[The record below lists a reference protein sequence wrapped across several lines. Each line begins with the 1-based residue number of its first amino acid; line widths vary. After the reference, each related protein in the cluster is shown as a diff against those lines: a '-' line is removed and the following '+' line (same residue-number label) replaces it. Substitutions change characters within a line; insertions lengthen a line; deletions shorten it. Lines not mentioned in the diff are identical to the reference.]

1 VQKLDDK
8 QEKLAVYVA
17 GHFVLVWALV
27 MEVVGQV
34 ERSTAPDKLFSVSS
48 VSVTVLIAA
57 YGVVLIGAFVLGRF
71 AVNRLL
77 GLLLLAGVVVKL
89 YLSDVWVLD
98 RIYRVIAF
106 GFLGILLLLTSFLYS
121 RYRTKID
128 DWWKDDSTQV

>member
-1 VQKLDDK
+1 
-8 QEKLAVYVA
+8 
-17 GHFVLVWALV
+17 
-27 MEVVGQV
+27 
-34 ERSTAPDKLFSVSS
+34 
-48 VSVTVLIAA
+48 
-57 YGVVLIGAFVLGRF
+57 
-71 AVNRLL
+71 VNRLL